1 MPPPYKHKTNRPTEV
16 KMKLLLSGVAKLLFG
31 ALLIGA
37 MLFLPAWT
45 VNYFGAWLFIGVLFV
60 PMIIMG
66 GVLLFRSP
74 DLLARRLD
82 GKEKAKTQK
91 GVVALSGLMFPVG
104 FVISALDFRFGWS
117 GVRASTQI
125 IAALIFLF
133 GYGLYAEVMRENAY
147 LSRTVKVEQGQTVIS
162 TGLYGV
168 VRHPMYL
175 ATLFMFLSI
184 PLILGSLW
192 GVIPFLLYPAII
204 VVRILDEEKLLTA
217 ELSGYDDYRKKV
229 KFRLIPFIW

>member
-1 MPPPYKHKTNRPTEV
+1 
-16 KMKLLLSGVAKLLFG
+16 MKLLFSGVLKLLFG

-45 VNYFGAWLFIGVLFV
+45 VNYFGAWLFIGVLFI

-66 GVLLFRSP
+66 CVLLLRSP

-91 GVVALSGLMFPVG
+91 GVVALSGLMFPIG
-104 FVISALDFRFGWS
+104 FVVSALDFRFGWS
-117 GVRASTQI
+117 SVRMSTQI
-125 IAALIFLF
+125 IAAVLFLF
-133 GYGLYAEVMRENAY
+133 GYGLYAEVMRENVY
-147 LSRTVKVEQGQTVIS
+147 LSRTIKVEQGQTVIS

-175 ATLFMFLSI
+175 STLFMFLSI

-192 GVIPFLLYPAII
+192 GVIPFLLYPVII
-204 VVRILDEEKLLTA
+204 VIRIIDEERLLSG